1 MTDARCHPEVNSAV
15 LGGGT
20 GPLPLGPF
28 INQRNGTLAS
38 PILPIL
44 LFPPRPLAIMA
55 FPRAELGCMHSC
67 PRPSQGWH
75 STKALSKQDQRP
87 VGLSQCTSNICI
99 VVPWCCHST
108 KATAGQPTIHHQQ
121 VLSEGGMSMAWK
133 TCGGALLGYVLGNDL
148 PQGARMLILKLRE
161 RETKTG

>member
-55 FPRAELGCMHSC
+55 FPRAELGCVHSC

-75 STKALSKQDQRP
+75 STKALSKQDQRL

-108 KATAGQPTIHHQQ
+108 KATAGQSTIHHQQ
-121 VLSEGGMSMAWK
+121 VLSEGGDEHGLEDMWWSLAGV
-133 TCGGALLGYVLGNDL
+133 CAG
-148 PQGARMLILKLRE
+148 Q
-161 RETKTG
+161 